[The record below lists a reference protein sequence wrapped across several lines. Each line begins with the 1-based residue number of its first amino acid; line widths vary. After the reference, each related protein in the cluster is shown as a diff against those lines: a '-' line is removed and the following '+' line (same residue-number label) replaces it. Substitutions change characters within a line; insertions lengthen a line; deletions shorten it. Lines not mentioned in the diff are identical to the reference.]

1 MTTIL
6 KAIPWLT
13 YHAYPIAICTVLIL
27 GILPRVLRALLS
39 PVRQIPG
46 PFLAR
51 FTRLWY
57 FRQVL
62 CGDFDQVNIQLHRRY
77 GPIVRIAPDEYSFE
91 DLQAVKIIYGHGTKF
106 AKAPW
111 YNASGVPS
119 NHPRMNLFTDRDMK
133 NHADNRR
140 KVANLYSMTA
150 LLKMEPS
157 VNACI
162 EIILQRFD
170 EFTSSKQ
177 SINMHHWLQCYAF
190 DVIGLITFSRRFG
203 FLDKGEDI
211 EEIMKSIHN
220 FLHYSALVGIYNEWH
235 TYLFGLIAI
244 VGFKGMKNIVAFS
257 LDRIKRNS
265 DLDKGEG
272 EMEEDFL
279 SKALALHR
287 AAPDR
292 FSMDDVISTCTS
304 NVGAGS
310 DTTGISLSSILYYLV
325 RNPLT
330 LHKLRVEIEG
340 ETQHGTVSSPITFQE
355 AQAMPYL
362 QAVIKESLRLHP
374 ATGLPLARVVPAAG
388 AVIAGT
394 RFPGGTIVGVNT
406 WVAHANVSVFG
417 DNARTFRPERWLE
430 GDETT
435 SMLNKFWMPFGVG
448 SRTCIGKNI
457 SLLEISKL
465 IPELVRRY
473 DFELIG
479 MDGGLETQNI
489 WFVKSINFFCKIM
502 KREPSGL

>member
-1 MTTIL
+1 M
-6 KAIPWLT
+6 
-13 YHAYPIAICTVLIL
+13 
-27 GILPRVLRALLS
+27 
-39 PVRQIPG
+39 
-46 PFLAR
+46 
-51 FTRLWY
+51 
-57 FRQVL
+57 
-62 CGDFDQVNIQLHRRY
+62 LHRRY
-77 GPIVRIAPDEYSFE
+77 GPVVRIAPNEYSFE
-91 DLQAVKIIYGHGTKF
+91 DFEAVKTIYGHGTKF

-111 YNASGVPS
+111 YNASGDPS
-119 NHPRMNLFTDRDMK
+119 KHSRMNLFTDRDMK
-133 NHADNRR
+133 SHADNRR

-157 VNACI
+157 VNSCI
-162 EIILQRFD
+162 EIVLQRFD
-170 EFTSSKQ
+170 EFASSKQ
-177 SINMHHWLQCYAF
+177 TINMHHWLQCYAF

-211 EEIMKSIHN
+211 EEIMKTIHY
-220 FLHYSALVGIYNEWH
+220 FLHYSTLVGIYNEWH
-235 TYLFGLIAI
+235 KYLFCLNAR

-257 LDRIKRNS
+257 LDRINRNN
-265 DLDKGEG
+265 DRDKGEG
-272 EMEEDFL
+272 ELEQDFL
-279 SKALALHR
+279 SKALALHQ

-292 FSMDDVISTCTS
+292 FSMGDVISTCTS

-330 LHKLRVEIEG
+330 LRKLRAEIEG
-340 ETQHGTVSSPITFQE
+340 ETQRGTVSSPLTFQE
-355 AQAMPYL
+355 AQKMPYL

-388 AVIAGT
+388 AVIADT

-406 WVAHANVSVFG
+406 WVAHANASVFG
-417 DNARTFRPERWLE
+417 DDAKTFRPERWLE
-430 GDETT
+430 DDETT

-465 IPELVRRY
+465 IPELIRRY
-473 DFELIG
+473 DFQLIG
-479 MDGGLETQNI
+479 MDGGLETQNV
-489 WFVKSINFFCKIM
+489 WFVKPTNFFCKIM